1 MKNNVRLSILGI
13 ILSIVFVGC
22 GASSVYNVMKS
33 EIKQKV
39 SKDKVFAAIKKAGY
53 SKGWVV
59 EKAKAGVAKAVLHY
73 ENSKAVVEIPHTS
86 NSFSINHVSSV
97 NLDHNKK
104 EGTIHPKYNK
114 WVQKLEKAINHELK
128 SIANKK

>member
-1 MKNNVRLSILGI
+1 MNSIVRLNILGI

-33 EIKQKV
+33 EIKHKV
-39 SKDKVFAAIKKAGY
+39 SQENVFNAIKKAGY

-59 EKAKAGVAKAVLHY
+59 KKVETGLAKAVLHY
-73 ENSKAVVEIPHTS
+73 ENSKAVVEIPHSS
-86 NSFSINHVSSV
+86 NTFSINHVSSV
-97 NLDHNKK
+97 NLDHNKTK
-104 EGTIHPKYNK
+104 GTIHPKYNK
-114 WVQKLEKAINHELK
+114 WVQKFENAINHELK

>member
-1 MKNNVRLSILGI
+1 MNSIVKLNILGI

-33 EIKQKV
+33 EIKHKV
-39 SKDKVFAAIKKAGY
+39 SQENVFNAIKKAGY

-59 EKAKAGVAKAVLHY
+59 KKVETGLAKAVLHY
-73 ENSKAVVEIPHTS
+73 ENSKAVVEIPHSS
-86 NSFSINHVSSV
+86 NTFSINHVSSA
-97 NLDHNKK
+97 NLDHNKTK
-104 EGTIHPKYNK
+104 GTIHPKYNK
-114 WVQKLEKAINHELK
+114 WVQKFENAINHELK

>member
-1 MKNNVRLSILGI
+1 MNSIVKLNILGI

-22 GASSVYNVMKS
+22 GTSSVYNVMKS

-39 SKDKVFAAIKKAGY
+39 SQENVFNAIKKAGY

-59 EKAKAGVAKAVLHY
+59 KKVETGLAKAVLHY
-73 ENSKAVVEIPHTS
+73 ENSKAVVEIPHSSKT
-86 NSFSINHVSSV
+86 FSINHVSSV
-97 NLDHNKK
+97 NLDHNKIK
-104 EGTIHPKYNK
+104 GTIHPKYNK
-114 WVQKLEKAINHELK
+114 WVQKFENAINHELK